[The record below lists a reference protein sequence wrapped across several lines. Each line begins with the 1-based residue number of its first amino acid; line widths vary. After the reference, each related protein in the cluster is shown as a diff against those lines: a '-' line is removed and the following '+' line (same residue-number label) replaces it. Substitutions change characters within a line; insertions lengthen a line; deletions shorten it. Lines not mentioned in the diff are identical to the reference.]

1 MQIKYHTQSLA
12 VNRAI
17 LLAVCLCLGAGTP
30 RAAADDWPRVRHP
43 NLFLNRAEIDQVKA
57 KIKRYAWAAKLF
69 DQVKA
74 LADDRSR
81 TNRNPRE
88 AALVYVLTGERRYAQ
103 DVRQNL
109 IGNGRHL
116 LTK

>member
-1 MQIKYHTQSLA
+1 
-12 VNRAI
+12 VNRTV
-17 LLAVCLCLGAGTP
+17 LLVVCFCLCAGSP
-30 RAAADDWPRVRHP
+30 RAAADDRPRVRHP

-69 DQVKA
+69 DQVKT

-81 TNRNPRE
+81 TNHNPRE
-88 AALVYVLTGERRYAQ
+88 AALMYVLTGERRYAQ

-109 IGNGRHL
+109 VGNCRHL
-116 LTK
+116 LTS